1 MNKNEFLCK
10 AKLLNNGQ
18 WVTGAI
24 MFHDNDLATIFRQHP
39 MDGTLQGFEVDP
51 SAVCRCTG
59 KEDAN
64 KHLLF
69 ENDVVMRLS
78 KDKAPLELLQV
89 SFEAGCWYVS
99 TVATFDVN
107 CRFSSMQLNESDIEQ
122 CQIVGNI
129 YDEDIQSMKDRFI
142 TNDMENDYER

>member
-24 MFHDNDLATIFRQHP
+24 VFHDNNLATIFRQHP
-39 MDGTLQGFEVDP
+39 INGTLQVFEVDP
-51 SAVCRCTG
+51 STVCRCTG
-59 KEDAN
+59 KEDVN
-64 KHLLF
+64 KQLLF

-89 SFEAGCWYVS
+89 SFEAGWYVS
-99 TVATFDVN
+99 TVATLDVT
-107 CRFSSMQLNESDIEQ
+107 CRFNSIQLNESDIEQ

-142 TNDMENDYER
+142 TNDMEEEYER